1 MAGPGWKAPPLAIA
15 VAGLHYD
22 RLLAFDDDVLPKLQS
37 ALRPVFPGYESEN
50 VEVMHHTKIAQ
61 INVSQTRH
69 VFRTKDGTAAIIV
82 GDQGFLV
89 LTSRYESFEAFLPA
103 LLVPALE
110 ALLKAIPSG
119 PLLVRRYGLRYVDRV
134 LPKSGETPEHYLSS
148 HLRHDIADHIPG
160 SSRSK
165 MGMSLARC
173 EMKEGFLD
181 VRFLTGLGRPPLPS
195 DLMPSPVL
203 DDMPRGVDEIP
214 SDTRT
219 AVIDTDR
226 FIDVAE
232 ELSVDQART
241 RYGTLHEDI
250 SDTFK
255 ATVTRFALEA
265 WGCPSIGK

>member
-22 RLLAFDDDVLPKLQS
+22 QLLAFDEEVLPKLQS

-50 VEVMHHTKIAQ
+50 VEVVHHTKIAQ

-69 VFRTKDGTAAIIV
+69 VFRTQDRTAAVIA
-82 GDQGFLV
+82 GDQGVLV
-89 LTSRYESFEAFLPA
+89 ITSRYESFEAFLPG
-103 LLVPALE
+103 LLAPVVQ
-110 ALLKAIPSG
+110 ALLKVIPTG

-134 LPKSGETPEHYLSS
+134 LPRPGEVPEQYLSP

-160 SSRSK
+160 SAASM

-173 EMKEGFLD
+173 QMKEGFLD

-195 DLMPSPVL
+195 DLMPSPVI
-203 DDMPRGVDEIP
+203 DDMPTGVSEVGP
-214 SDTRT
+214 DTRT
-219 AVIDTDR
+219 AMIDTDR
-226 FIDVAE
+226 FLDASE
-232 ELSVDQART
+232 ELSLERASAV
-241 RYGTLHEDI
+241 YSLLHEDI

-255 ATVTRFALEA
+255 ATVTEFALKT
-265 WGCPSIGK
+265 WGCPSIG